1 MCEVSRHGKGI
12 DKAVEEKAKTE
23 KEGQRTVVTTG
34 EHRDNET
41 TTSNC
46 QLESFD
52 MMETQLLPL
61 SCGASTGA
69 SPSHKCEET
78 VIGRGFT
85 KDKSIPPRF
94 AENGFY

>member
-1 MCEVSRHGKGI
+1 M
-12 DKAVEEKAKTE
+12 EEKAQTE
-23 KEGQRTVVTTG
+23 KESQCTVDTTG

-46 QLESFD
+46 QLESFER
-52 MMETQLLPL
+52 METQLLQS

-69 SPSHKCEET
+69 SPSHKCEEM

-94 AENGFY
+94 AEISFY